1 MLNYE
6 GEYCEVG
13 DTCQMSVAVLGAAMW
28 AGSTD
33 TSVKQLT
40 SYVTG
45 DSMEMA
51 AAARLKMLCNSTAGI
66 SVA

>member
-28 AGSTD
+28 ARSTD
-33 TSVKQLT
+33 MSIKQLT
-40 SYVTG
+40 Q
-45 DSMEMA
+45 
-51 AAARLKMLCNSTAGI
+51 
-66 SVA
+66 